1 MNIYVGR
8 LARSVNE
15 TKLKEL
21 FEQYGQV
28 TSVKMIKDKF
38 TGEFKGFA
46 FVDMPE
52 MDDAQAAI
60 SALNGSNFEGQSLV
74 VSEARPRE
82 NRPQG
87 GGFRQGGNGGRR
99 DFGSAPRTP
108 RFNRY

>member
-8 LARSVNE
+8 ISRSVNE
-15 TKLKEL
+15 NKLKEL

-60 SALNGSNFEGQSLV
+60 SALNGMNFEGQELV

-82 NRPQG
+82 NRPQ